1 MEKRNSGKGKNMKIA
16 GRITDL
22 VGNTSLL
29 RLTALSEETGAN
41 ILGKLESVNPMS
53 SIKDRIAVAMI
64 DAAEKDGLLKKG
76 SVLVE
81 PTSGNTGI
89 GLAFVAASRGYK
101 IILTMPDTMSLER
114 RKLLKILGAQLV
126 LTPGHLGMKGA
137 VDKAEEINRSTPG
150 SFMPQQFKNPA
161 NPAAHRSTTA
171 QEIWRDTEG
180 KIDIF
185 IAGVGTGGTI
195 TGCGSFFKE
204 KNPLIQVIAVEPEE
218 SAVLSGGAPGPH
230 KIQGIGAGFIPAVL
244 DTNIYD
250 EVIGVSSQDAG
261 EMVRRLAVTEGLL
274 AGISSGA
281 AVLAAYRVAKKPE
294 NKGKNIVTILPD
306 SGERYLSTWVFE

>member
-1 MEKRNSGKGKNMKIA
+1 MKIA